1 MNHSQFLISGF
12 LRPPFYNGV
21 GRQINQLQR
30 LTIKFCK
37 SHGGSKGMRD
47 FIENHLV
54 NYAKENQSVVV
65 SIIAINVLTSD
76 LHFPILLGICQA
88 QTTQISSH
96 RS

>member
-12 LRPPFYNGV
+12 LRPPVYNGV

-54 NYAKENQSVVV
+54 NYAKDNQSVVV
-65 SIIAINVLTSD
+65 SNTCNQWNSLYSTHFHYFRSMSSQEDTVL
-76 LHFPILLGICQA
+76 L
-88 QTTQISSH
+88 SS
-96 RS
+96 

>member
-65 SIIAINVLTSD
+65 SCDCNQ
-76 LHFPILLGICQA
+76 GISLKSKCFH
-88 QTTQISSH
+88 TFRYMSSQEDIVPQL
-96 RS
+96 S

>member
-65 SIIAINVLTSD
+65 SSDCNQGISLESSFFHTFRYMSSQEDIVLQLS
-76 LHFPILLGICQA
+76 
-88 QTTQISSH
+88 
-96 RS
+96 